1 MNITVKKLAELHKPA
16 HNIRR
21 HSDKQITEYIR
32 SIEMFGQV
40 KPLVVAE
47 DGEIIAGNGLYE
59 ALLRMGR
66 ETCDCYVMVGL
77 TDVQKKKLMMA
88 DNKVYELGFTD
99 VDAIEE
105 LVKELDGDVDVP
117 GWDADLLD
125 MVLLNRS
132 TTRPCTRGCCTEI
145 PRCVSCASSGPPSTT
160 TTTPASRRSRT
171 MENIDVFAPLASLQ
185 WVDRNTIHANDYN
198 PNKVSEENLKLLV
211 QSILTN
217 GWTLPIVVRPD
228 GTIIDGFHRWT
239 VSGREP
245 LLSLL
250 GGKVPVVV
258 VDHHGDESADVYGTI
273 THNRARGTHLLDP
286 MKAIVKKLMDEGK
299 TVDEI
304 GKQLGMKPEEIFRL
318 SGFTKDEFL
327 NMMTKDHPT
336 YSKAKVIRSI

>member
-1 MNITVKKLAELHKPA
+1 MNITVKKLSDLHKPA

-21 HSDKQITEYIR
+21 HSEKQLTEYIR

-77 TDVQKKKLMMA
+77 TDVQKKKLMM
-88 DNKVYELGFTD
+88 
-99 VDAIEE
+99 
-105 LVKELDGDVDVP
+105 
-117 GWDADLLD
+117 
-125 MVLLNRS
+125 
-132 TTRPCTRGCCTEI
+132 
-145 PRCVSCASSGPPSTT
+145 
-160 TTTPASRRSRT
+160 
-171 MENIDVFAPLASLQ
+171 
-185 WVDRNTIHANDYN
+185 
-198 PNKVSEENLKLLV
+198 
-211 QSILTN
+211 
-217 GWTLPIVVRPD
+217 
-228 GTIIDGFHRWT
+228 
-239 VSGREP
+239 
-245 LLSLL
+245 
-250 GGKVPVVV
+250 
-258 VDHHGDESADVYGTI
+258 ADVYGTI